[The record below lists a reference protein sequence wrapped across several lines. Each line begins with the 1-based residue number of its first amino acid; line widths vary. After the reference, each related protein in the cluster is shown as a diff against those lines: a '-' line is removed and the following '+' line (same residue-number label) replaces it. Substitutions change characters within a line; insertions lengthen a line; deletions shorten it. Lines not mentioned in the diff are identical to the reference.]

1 MLFFDPFFASL
12 FRSVTGTAAASTA
25 FFGYIK
31 IEDSPEPEVLGAEPT
46 TLPVKL
52 PAPIKT
58 RDPENFLKRCSG
70 LSKKTNHRC
79 GVVIGKKSQKDAHPT
94 FLPTC
99 SSHRDQ
105 QSLAGWC
112 QFMCSD
118 GERCGRLFRWRPY
131 VAFTCEPCMEDVLT
145 TYLRL

>member
-1 MLFFDPFFASL
+1 MAS
-12 FRSVTGTAAASTA
+12 ASTA

-31 IEDSPEPEVLGAEPT
+31 IEDSPEPEVLAAELT

-52 PAPIKT
+52 PASIKT

-131 VAFTCEPCMEDVLT
+131 VAFTREPCMEDVLT
-145 TYLRL
+145 RYLRL